1 MSRGKLARALAW
13 RPRAFYL
20 TSSQCDKR
28 EIRADHPTL
37 WPSKFEA
44 RYRSSGHNAA
54 GLGSVRRADSEKGP
68 AFLFSSSK
76 GAAIQDTTKRV
87 RVNKQIRISPIR
99 VIAADGAQL
108 GIMDVETALAAA
120 IEQGLDL
127 VEVAPMARPP
137 VARIMDYGKFKFE
150 QAKMARQAKKKQH
163 VIHLK
168 EVKYRPGIEEHDF
181 MTKTRHAREFLQ
193 EGNKVKVTLMFRGRQ
208 IAHPEL
214 GRQVVNRVAQE
225 LADVAKIES
234 DPKFEGKFMTMIL
247 APK

>member
-1 MSRGKLARALAW
+1 MRGLQQK
-13 RPRAFYL
+13 
-20 TSSQCDKR
+20 
-28 EIRADHPTL
+28 
-37 WPSKFEA
+37 
-44 RYRSSGHNAA
+44 G
-54 GLGSVRRADSEKGP
+54 VRVFC
-68 AFLFSSSK
+68 FLFSRV
-76 GAAIQDTTKRV
+76 ARIQDTTKRV

-150 QAKMARQAKKKQH
+150 QAKQARLAKKRQH
-163 VIHLK
+163 VIELK
-168 EVKYRPGIEEHDF
+168 EVKYRPGIDDHDF
-181 MTKTRHAREFLQ
+181 DTKTRHARRFL
-193 EGNKVKVTLMFRGRQ
+193 EEKNKVKVTMMFRGRQ

-214 GRQVVNRVAQE
+214 GQAVLDRVASE

-234 DPKFEGKFMTMIL
+234 AGRLEGKSMTMIL